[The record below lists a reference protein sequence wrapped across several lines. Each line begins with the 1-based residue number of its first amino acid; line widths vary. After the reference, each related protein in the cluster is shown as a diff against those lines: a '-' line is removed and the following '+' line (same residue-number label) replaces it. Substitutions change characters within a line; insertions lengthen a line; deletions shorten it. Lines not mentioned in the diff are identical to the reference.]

1 MDKETRE
8 FLESKF
14 STLNQRFTRV
24 DEQLAG
30 IDQRFARVDEQFARV
45 DQRFSGID
53 EKFEETKRYFSVVAE
68 SLRSEVQQIADGHQ
82 IIVDG
87 QTRIVG
93 RIEQAE
99 RELGAMIRFSYAD
112 LIVAS
117 EPSKRRCSL

>member
-1 MDKETRE
+1 MDKEARE
-8 FLESKF
+8 FLESKL

-45 DQRFSGID
+45 DQRFSGFD

-68 SLRSEVQQIADGHQ
+68 NLRSEVQQIADGHQ
-82 IIVDG
+82 IILDG
-87 QTRIVG
+87 QRRIVG

-99 RELGAMIRFSYAD
+99 RNW
-112 LIVAS
+112 V
-117 EPSKRRCSL
+117 P

>member
-1 MDKETRE
+1 MDKQTRE
-8 FLESKF
+8 FLEGKF

-24 DEQLAG
+24 DEQIAG

-82 IIVDG
+82 SILDG

-99 RELGAMIRFSYAD
+99 REVGATIRFRMLN

-117 EPSKRRCSL
+117 EPSKGRCSL

>member
-1 MDKETRE
+1 MDKETRK

-53 EKFEETKRYFSVVAE
+53 EKFEETKKYFSVVAE

-82 IIVDG
+82 IILDG

-99 RELGAMIRFSYAD
+99 REVGATIRFRMLN

-117 EPSKRRCSL
+117 EPSKGRCSL